1 MCAPHGKF
9 RQAVS
14 AASDGAQRLVGRF
27 LQPSQRI
34 GCKPAPALSFL
45 SWPFFVSPG
54 CKPANRV
61 RTKVRT
67 FRVAVIPHRRALTG
81 LSARLPTLPGANRKP
96 CKPCFLARRW
106 RDAAL
111 APSVLEYRQ
120 EGPLL
125 PGAHVRAPT
134 ITIGGDHH
142 YRHNHHGSVTARDD
156 GDGCDG
162 RRLSFIQA
170 KAQISPGGPTITLRR
185 APASTPGCHAGREV
199 RARRRCDRGARR
211 RTRGMGNA
219 SAARRAGRAS

>member
-1 MCAPHGKF
+1 M
-9 RQAVS
+9 
-14 AASDGAQRLVGRF
+14 GRF
-27 LQPSQRI
+27 LQSSQRI
-34 GCKPAPALSFL
+34 DCKPAPALSFL

-54 CKPANRV
+54 CKPASRV

-67 FRVAVIPHRRALTG
+67 FRVAAIPHRRALTG

-125 PGAHVRAPT
+125 PGAYVRAPT

-162 RRLSFIQA
+162 RRLLFTQA

-185 APASTPGCHAGREV
+185 APASTPGCRAGREV
-199 RARRRCDRGARR
+199 RARRRCDRDARR
-211 RTRGMGNA
+211 RR
-219 SAARRAGRAS
+219 

>member
-1 MCAPHGKF
+1 MTTCVRCVRRCAKARGPISAIQPTNRLQTRASIEFSILAVF
-9 RQAVS
+9 RFAWVQT
-14 AASDGAQRLVGRF
+14 
-27 LQPSQRI
+27 
-34 GCKPAPALSFL
+34 CKPGTHRGSHLSHSPAF
-45 SWPFFVSPG
+45 
-54 CKPANRV
+54 
-61 RTKVRT
+61 T
-67 FRVAVIPHRRALTG
+67 HRPALTG
-81 LSARLPTLPGANRKP
+81 QSARRPAPPGANRKP
-96 CKPCFLARRW
+96 CKPYFLFGRW
-106 RDAAL
+106 RNAAL

-125 PGAHVRAPT
+125 PGAYVRAPT

-162 RRLSFIQA
+162 RRLLFTQA